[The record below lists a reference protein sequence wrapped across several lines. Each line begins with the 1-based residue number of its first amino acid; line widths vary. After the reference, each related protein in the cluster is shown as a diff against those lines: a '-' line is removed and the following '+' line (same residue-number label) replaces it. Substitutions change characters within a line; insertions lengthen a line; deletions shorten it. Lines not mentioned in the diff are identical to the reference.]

1 MTINYKT
8 FTKIVVLVAVAST
21 LINLVLTYVGR
32 MISSPPTAF
41 APYMYSTVT
50 MLTIVGVVGAGVV
63 YLVMRKYFADVAR
76 ANHLFLI
83 LSAIVLVVSFYP
95 DVMLPYS
102 TDSDQVGWTY
112 GIMANLM
119 LMHVVAGALV
129 MYYFVRP
136 ERS

>member
-8 FTKIVVLVAVAST
+8 FTKTVALVALAST
-21 LINLVLTYVGR
+21 LINIALTYVGR

-41 APYMYSTVT
+41 GPYMYSSVIILTV
-50 MLTIVGVVGAGVV
+50 VGVVAAGVV
-63 YLVMRKYFADVAR
+63 YIAMRKYFADVAR
-76 ANHLFLI
+76 ANYLFLI

-112 GIMANLM
+112 GIMANLI
-119 LMHVVAGALV
+119 LMHVVAAVLV